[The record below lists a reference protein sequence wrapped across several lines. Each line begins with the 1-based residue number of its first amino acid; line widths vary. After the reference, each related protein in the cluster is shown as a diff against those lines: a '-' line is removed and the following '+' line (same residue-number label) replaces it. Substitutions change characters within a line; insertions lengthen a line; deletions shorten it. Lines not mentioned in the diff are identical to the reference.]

1 MLEKSNA
8 TSESFGVLFCTGAAT
23 TKIRL
28 KFRMTKSEKRS
39 MFNTAQLVSGACSMR
54 VAELFFLSPR
64 QWRAQRWLLALGLA
78 LSGKLGRPSCSIVGA
93 LCRHQGLTFPSS
105 RPPTAAAEVRR

>member
-1 MLEKSNA
+1 
-8 TSESFGVLFCTGAAT
+8 
-23 TKIRL
+23 
-28 KFRMTKSEKRS
+28 
-39 MFNTAQLVSGACSMR
+39 
-54 VAELFFLSPR
+54 
-64 QWRAQRWLLALGLA
+64 LGLA